1 MTHPGW
7 IGGFPGDWTYQ
18 GDVKLLIKDTIQ
30 TIQISLRL
38 LFVEEADID
47 VILIWKDIT
56 DDDRLKAARKMQDIK
71 YQVIIIGTGI
81 FLVGYSMPPFNTNNG
96 TTKFNV
102 LRLITYSGFPKE
114 NDIGDS
120 SNYFVK
126 LRAYLN
132 DEFSS
137 MDGIFNTEFE
147 NTPIPRDKNIQG
159 TINQPSFYCALDSG
173 YEVKCGKKYIAH
185 TDHNIFNSKNIDILS
200 KYRTKN

>member
-102 LRLITYSGFPKE
+102 LTHVTQKSKKVSE
-114 NDIGDS
+114 T
-120 SNYFVK
+120 
-126 LRAYLN
+126 A
-132 DEFSS
+132 
-137 MDGIFNTEFE
+137 
-147 NTPIPRDKNIQG
+147 IPSK
-159 TINQPSFYCALDSG
+159 
-173 YEVKCGKKYIAH
+173 IAA
-185 TDHNIFNSKNIDILS
+185 KP
-200 KYRTKN
+200 